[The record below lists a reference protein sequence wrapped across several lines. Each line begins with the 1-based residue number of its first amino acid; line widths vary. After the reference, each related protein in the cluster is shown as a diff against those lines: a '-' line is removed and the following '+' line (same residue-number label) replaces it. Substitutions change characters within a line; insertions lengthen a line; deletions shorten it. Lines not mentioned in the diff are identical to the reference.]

1 MYDKNTPAETQTPT
15 HWNLIGSSMTASP
28 SVIAQQYSSA
38 TLPSLRVHSLKDK
51 FSARLKNVIIF

>member
-1 MYDKNTPAETQTPT
+1 MYDKNRPAEIQTQT

-38 TLPSLRVHSLKDK
+38 TFPSLRVHSLKAK
-51 FSARLKNVIIF
+51 FSAPLKKSLLF